1 MGNKIINTQINK
13 KDIPD
18 FIVIKIL
25 QEKIKRLQEQL
36 EISKKDIECFRIDY
50 IKQINNLEKQINNLE
65 KQRDKCGLENK
76 RKTLK
81 IKELRKDNKLLI
93 EKLNKYINNYGEI

>member
-1 MGNKIINTQINK
+1 MKNKTINTQINK

-25 QEKIKRLQEQL
+25 HEKIKRLQEQL
-36 EISKKDIECFRIDY
+36 EISKKDIECFTIDY
-50 IKQINNLEKQINNLE
+50 IKQINDLE
-65 KQRDKCGLENK
+65 KQRNNCSLENK

-81 IKELRKDNKLLI
+81 IKELRKDNKLLL
-93 EKLNKYINNYGEI
+93 EKLNKYINTYGKL

>member
-1 MGNKIINTQINK
+1 MGNKTINTQINK

-25 QEKIKRLQEQL
+25 QEKIKRLQKQL
-36 EISKKDIECFRIDY
+36 EISKKDNECFTIDY
-50 IKQINNLEKQINNLE
+50 INQINNLE
-65 KQRDKCGLENK
+65 KQRDKSGLENK

-93 EKLNKYINNYGEI
+93 EKLNKYINTYGEI

>member
-1 MGNKIINTQINK
+1 MENKTINTQINK

-36 EISKKDIECFRIDY
+36 KISKKDLECFTIDY
-50 IKQINNLEKQINNLE
+50 IKQINNLEKQ
-65 KQRDKCGLENK
+65 RDKSGLENK

-93 EKLNKYINNYGEI
+93 EKLNKYIKYLWRNLKK